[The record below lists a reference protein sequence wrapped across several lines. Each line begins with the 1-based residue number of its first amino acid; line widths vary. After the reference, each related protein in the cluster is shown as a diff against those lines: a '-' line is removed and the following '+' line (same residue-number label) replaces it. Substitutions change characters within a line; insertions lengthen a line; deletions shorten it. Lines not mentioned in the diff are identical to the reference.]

1 MTGNERGG
9 NFQFQIS
16 SQKNDIYKMSRL
28 KTECGTAALN
38 SLPTDRNRYNK
49 ERLAFPPSCPRNHSH
64 MGAPLGAVAEE
75 LCCTG
80 EMADC
85 GNVPS
90 VAQRNG
96 VPGTGNWPSSFGEQ
110 HSLPVHCSHSPYH

>member
-1 MTGNERGG
+1 MKEEEIF
-9 NFQFQIS
+9 NFRFRH
-16 SQKNDIYKMSRL
+16 KRTKFKKMSLL
-28 KTECGTAALN
+28 KAECGTTALN

-49 ERLAFPPSCPRNHSH
+49 ECLAFPPSCLRNHSH
-64 MGAPLGAVAEE
+64 MGAPLGAAEEE

-90 VAQRNG
+90 VAQRNDF
-96 VPGTGNWPSSFGEQ
+96 PGMGNWPSSFGEQ
-110 HSLPVHCSHSPYH
+110 HSLLVHRSYSPYH